1 MQLSRPLGEAALAPD
16 DPIDNLLLE
25 EFLEVNRGLA
35 VDVLIVIPAYNEADS
50 LPGVLDRMPETIAS
64 HRVAILVVSDGSTD
78 GTAKAA
84 ADRGVLTIA
93 APINRGQGAALK
105 LGYLVAIRLK
115 ARYVAVVD
123 ADGQWDPADLSFA
136 IDILDSGSATFVQGS
151 RVLGSSEVG
160 DSFRDL
166 GVTFFGWLI
175 SLLIGTKITDTSS
188 GIRAFTTGAIDGIRL
203 DQPQYQS
210 SELLIAAAM
219 SGAAVCEFP
228 VTMSKRTAG
237 SSKKAKNALYG
248 WYYLRAVIRT
258 FLREFRTP
266 RP

>member
-1 MQLSRPLGEAALAPD
+1 MRVTQPLGAAAYAPE
-16 DPIDNLLLE
+16 DPIDGFLLH
-25 EFLEVNRGLA
+25 EFLEVNRGLET
-35 VDVLIVIPAYNEADS
+35 DILIIIPAYNEAES
-50 LPGVLDRMPETIAS
+50 LPGVLDRIPTVISS
-64 HRVAILVVSDGSTD
+64 HRAAVLVVSDGSNDATVA
-78 GTAKAA
+78 TAVKGGA
-84 ADRGVLTIA
+84 LTIA
-93 APINRGQGAALK
+93 APINRGQGSALR
-105 LGYLVAIRLK
+105 LGYLAAIRLK

-123 ADGQWDPADLSFA
+123 ADGQWDPADLSLA

-151 RVLGSSEVG
+151 RVLGTSEVG

-166 GVTFFGWLI
+166 GVTLFGWLI

-188 GIRAFTTGAIDGIRL
+188 GLRAFTTDSINQIRL

-219 SGAAVCEFP
+219 SGAVVREFP

-248 WYYLRAVIRT
+248 WYYLRTVVRT
-258 FLREFRTP
+258 FFRELRAP
-266 RP
+266 S